1 MAKYSKWIGGG
12 LGWAFG
18 GPIGGLMGFF
28 IGSVVDSM
36 SISTVQMQT
45 TQSGDFTAS
54 LIVLAAAIMKA
65 DGKVM
70 KSELDFIKA
79 FFIQN
84 FGVADTAV
92 KLKILQDVLNK
103 DIDISAVCNQIKNY
117 MDFSSRL
124 QLMHFLFGLA
134 NADGNVDAREESLIH
149 DISVYLDIPASD
161 YNSIKAMF
169 IADTEQYYK
178 ILEIDKSATNEEIK
192 KAYRKMAL
200 KYHPDKVTHLGE
212 QYQKAAHEKFHQ
224 VNNAYNALKKE
235 RGIN

>member
-1 MAKYSKWIGGG
+1 MAKFSKWIGGG

-18 GPIGGLMGFF
+18 GPIGGLLGFF

-36 SISTVQMQT
+36 SISTVQ
-45 TQSGDFTAS
+45 TQATQPGDFTAS

-70 KSELDFIKA
+70 KSELEYVKA
-79 FFIQN
+79 FFLQN
-84 FGVADTAV
+84 FGMADTAV

-103 DIDISAVCNQIKNY
+103 DIDVSAVCEQIKNY
-117 MDFSSRL
+117 MDFPSRL
-124 QLMHFLFGLA
+124 QLIHFLFGLA
-134 NADGNVDAREESLIH
+134 NADGNIDVREEKLIH
-149 DISVYLDIPASD
+149 DISNYLDIPAGD

-169 IADTEQYYK
+169 VADTEQYYK
-178 ILEIDKSATNEEIK
+178 ILEIDKSASDEDIK

-212 QYQKAAHEKFHQ
+212 QYQKAAHEKFQQ
-224 VNNAYNALKKE
+224 VNSAYNALKKE
-235 RGIN
+235 RGIK

>member
-1 MAKYSKWIGGG
+1 MVKIGKWIGGG

-28 IGSVVDSM
+28 LGSVVDSM
-36 SISTVQMQT
+36 NTGEYEVQT

-65 DGKVM
+65 DGKIM
-70 KSELDFIKA
+70 RSELEYVKS

-84 FGVADTAV
+84 FGIDDTNN
-92 KLKILQDVLNK
+92 KLKILKEVLNK
-103 DIDISAVCNQIKNY
+103 DIDVSAVCQQIKLY
-117 MDFSSRL
+117 MDYSSRL
-124 QLMHFLFGLA
+124 QLLHFLFGLA
-134 NADGNVDAREESLIH
+134 NADNNIDIREEKLIH
-149 DISVYLDIPASD
+149 EISGLLGISD
-161 YNSIKAMF
+161 NEYSSIKAMF
-169 IADTEQYYK
+169 VVDNEQYYR
-178 ILEIDKSATNEEIK
+178 ILEVDKNASNEEIK

-212 QYQKAAHEKFHQ
+212 QYQKAANEKFQQ
-224 VNNAYNALKKE
+224 VNVAYNALKKE